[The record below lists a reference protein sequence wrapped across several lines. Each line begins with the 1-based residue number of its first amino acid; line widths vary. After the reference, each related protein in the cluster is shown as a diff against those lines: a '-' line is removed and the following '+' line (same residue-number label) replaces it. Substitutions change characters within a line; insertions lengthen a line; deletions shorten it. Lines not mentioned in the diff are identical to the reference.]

1 MARIAEGAAASY
13 EKTGYYLLH
22 EPVFTEARF
31 RCLKDL
37 FEDLLENATVR
48 PDKLDTPHFTEPR
61 LLDYLLDD
69 HIIDLVEPFIGPD
82 IGLWS
87 SHFICKEASRGPA
100 SAWHA
105 DSDYWNGR
113 FEAFTGIC
121 TLWLAIDASDRENGC
136 MRVIPGS
143 HKTAGHSYRSVDRR
157 TNTFA
162 SEIVDVDDSKAVYF
176 ELQENECSF
185 HDSRIVHGA
194 EANTSSR
201 RRCGYTMRYFSQQ
214 MKLNRAHPGNETFR
228 LWHCRGTN
236 LHSNP
241 VVN

>member
-1 MARIAEGAAASY
+1 MATIDDRAPAFY
-13 EKTGYYLLH
+13 EERGYYLLH
-22 EPVFTEARF
+22 QPVFSEKKF
-31 RCLKDL
+31 GELSDL
-37 FEDLLENATVR
+37 FEELLEKSTVR
-48 PDKLDTPHFTEPR
+48 PDKLDTPHFGEPR

-69 HIIDLVEPFIGPD
+69 EIVDLVEPFIGPD

-87 SHFICKEASRGPA
+87 SHFICKEANRGPS

-113 FEAFTGIC
+113 FEAFTGIV
-121 TLWLAIDASDRENGC
+121 TLWLAIDASDRGNGC

-143 HKTAGHSYRSVDRR
+143 HRTSGHTYQPVDRE
-157 TNTFA
+157 TDTFG
-162 SEIVDVDDSKAVYF
+162 SEIVDVDEEQAVYF
-176 ELQENECSF
+176 ELKQNECSF

-194 EANTSSR
+194 EANTSDR

-214 MKLNRAHPGNETFR
+214 MKLNMDHPTNKTFK
-228 LWHCRGTN
+228 LWHCRGKN
-236 LHSNP
+236 PHGNP